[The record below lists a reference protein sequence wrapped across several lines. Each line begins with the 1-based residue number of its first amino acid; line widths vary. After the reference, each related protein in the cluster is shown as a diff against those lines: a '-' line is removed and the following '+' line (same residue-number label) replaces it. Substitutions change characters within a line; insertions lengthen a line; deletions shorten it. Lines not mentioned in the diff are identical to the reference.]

1 MFAKS
6 IFDENVYN
14 SKREQNLQ
22 QKENRKTIQQPFSI
36 LSDKTTATLAPIFL
50 SFNKINKNLS

>member
-14 SKREQNLQ
+14 SKREQSLQ
-22 QKENRKTIQQPFSI
+22 QKENRTIQQPFSI
-36 LSDKTTATLAPIFL
+36 LSDKTTATLAPNF
-50 SFNKINKNLS
+50 